1 MNCVEWH
8 STFLIRHISVTH
20 SGRQFSWKSK
30 LRLQIHWKLDLN
42 LAPQFILFFQLK
54 RITAW
59 WRLSPWYEWQPH
71 PQRPPSMY
79 SSRLLL
85 SLCHLVSLSSVIF
98 ETVQRTFNGFA
109 QHSSGSQ
116 AFDKN
121 RNLKIGKDMSFQYR
135 AGIYCNGKCLSR
147 WSWTSRASWGRC
159 CGGSGRRSRKIWSNS
174 ENFLV

>member
-1 MNCVEWH
+1 MNCVEWR

-30 LRLQIHWKLDLN
+30 LRLQIHWKLDLD
-42 LAPQFILFFQLK
+42 LAPQFILFFNWK
-54 RITAW
+54 
-59 WRLSPWYEWQPH
+59 E
-71 PQRPPSMY
+71 
-79 SSRLLL
+79 
-85 SLCHLVSLSSVIF
+85 SLPDDGCHLDMNGNHTPRGRHWCIVPACYFHDVTWSVCLQWF
-98 ETVQRTFNGFA
+98 LRLFNV
-109 QHSSGSQ
+109 HSTGSQ

-174 ENFLV
+174 ENFLD